1 MSRFDDTQVERLERK
16 LEITRQIRDIKKYFA
31 ESRCPVCGSQS
42 IEENIQIIGS
52 EAMSHGEA
60 SVKCAECG
68 MFNYKRHINGYESYH
83 WNHDGSSEL
92 NMLKELKSSTFKYL
106 K

>member
-1 MSRFDDTQVERLERK
+1 
-16 LEITRQIRDIKKYFA
+16 
-31 ESRCPVCGSQS
+31 
-42 IEENIQIIGS
+42 
-52 EAMSHGEA
+52 MSHGEA